1 MSGVLPA
8 NLSTISTC
16 VVCVAGLG
24 ELRTCDL
31 LDLAGLAVEGWRPVR
46 DFYARGMSTTSRLR
60 SSASKGSN
68 CRAMAC

>member
-31 LDLAGLAVEGWRPVR
+31 LDLASLAVEGWRPVR
-46 DFYARGMSTTSRLR
+46 DFYA
-60 SSASKGSN
+60 
-68 CRAMAC
+68 